1 MSDDL
6 HLNNQFHLY
15 KYMFLEQQLKPLCP
29 LFCVAF
35 HVSDVKLDIYNYEE
49 VKPSSNVMGFIRG
62 SVEPGETKVGSA
74 I

>member
-1 MSDDL
+1 MHVFGAAVKASL
-6 HLNNQFHLY
+6 S
-15 KYMFLEQQLKPLCP
+15 